1 VEHSSKI
8 YEEMVAFVKARA
20 AAEEAYAEGLR
31 KVATMPLSTHDGST
45 MNSAVQVIYISEM
58 MSKRK
63 RNDCLSLLGYTCS

>member
-20 AAEEAYAEGLR
+20 AVEEAYAEGLR

-45 MNSAVQVIYISEM
+45 MSSAVQVIYI
-58 MSKRK
+58 
-63 RNDCLSLLGYTCS
+63 